1 MPAGGDRQGGGK
13 IGYNHLMKTK
23 LIFLLSLTFLFLYS
37 GSVFGKEEVDKDFY
51 GSGKLRREVP

>member
-1 MPAGGDRQGGGK
+1 
-13 IGYNHLMKTK
+13 MKRT
-23 LIFLLSLTFLFLYS
+23 FLLKLTFLFLYS

>member
-23 LIFLLSLTFLFLYS
+23 LIFLLEPQTSQDLLVISTNI
-37 GSVFGKEEVDKDFY
+37 K
-51 GSGKLRREVP
+51 